1 MTEPLRDAGRD
12 RAGAAASPP
21 AAGVARGGGDLVAT
35 RPDPAL
41 HDPFAGGPL
50 LRVVPTT
57 QPQREVWLAD
67 RLGDDASR
75 AYNESILLRLRGAL
89 DVPAL
94 GRALSALRARHD
106 SLHATFGGDGETLC
120 IGAPA
125 PLTLEII
132 DLRGEP
138 PARRNALAAARRVDA
153 VEQLFDLRH
162 GPLLR
167 AELQRMGDDDA
178 TLMLTAHH
186 AVCDGW
192 SWWLLVRELGALY
205 AAEAGHDAPSL
216 PPALSFADHAL
227 AQAARGADASA
238 LADEA
243 YWLGRFADE
252 VPVLELPTDRSR
264 PARRGFASAREDHA
278 LDGALVSD
286 LRRLGARRGASLF
299 ATLLGAFATLLS
311 RLAGQSTLVV
321 GIPAAGQAVDGLDT
335 LVGHCVNLLPL
346 RFNLDHARPFEA
358 TVDAAQAT
366 LLDALEHQR
375 LTFGT
380 LLQKLQVPRDP
391 ARLPLVSVMFNIDQ
405 AIDGGSGD
413 FPGLSL
419 AFATNP
425 RSCENFE
432 LFVNAVQV
440 RGGLVLECQYSA
452 GLFDAATVRGWMHGF
467 ETLLRAAVAHPALPA
482 GDLPLVDAGG
492 LAALRALQPAP
503 TPMPAGLPVQA
514 LFEAQCARAPARVA
528 LRHRDIAWSYAEVDA
543 RADDIA
549 RRLRALGVH
558 AGALV
563 GLALPRGPDMVAAL
577 LGILKAG
584 AGYVP
589 LDPAFPAERLA
600 YMVGD
605 AGLAALVTVAAD
617 AARFDLRG
625 RPVLVL
631 DAPGALAAAGAG
643 AGDDDA
649 ALPGRGVGAGGGE
662 AVAYVIYTSGSTGR
676 PKGVQVPH
684 RAVVNFLLAM
694 QARPGIG
701 ADDRLLAVTTLSF
714 DIAVLELL
722 LPLSV
727 GAEVVLADRDDAMDG
742 EALARLLADSGATLM
757 QATPS
762 TWRLLLDTGWR
773 APPGFRR
780 LCGGE
785 PLPPDL
791 ATALCAGGGETWNMY
806 GPTETTVWSTCCRI
820 DDPAAPIGIGTPVAN
835 TTVWILDPR
844 GQPCLPGVPGELCI
858 GGEGVALGYLGRPE
872 LTAERFVRDA
882 WTVGAT
888 RPLYR
893 TGDRA
898 RWRADGTLEHLG
910 RLDFQVKLRG
920 YRIEL
925 GDVEAA
931 LAKLPGVAQAL
942 AVVRSDRPG
951 DARLVA
957 YVVAPDAPAFAEPA
971 LADHARAVLP
981 DYMVPQRLLRLDA
994 MPLLPNGKLDRGA
1007 LPAPDAAVDDG
1018 ARVAPRDDLERAV
1031 ADAMSQVLGVPALGI
1046 HDSFFALGGHSLL
1059 AAQLTSRLNR
1069 ELGAALSLR
1078 ALFDGPTVAQLAAA
1092 ARSVTAAGPRAPI
1105 PRRAPGTDAP
1115 LSLMQ
1120 ERLWLLEQFHP
1131 GQLTYN
1137 TPSAHRL
1144 RGPFDV
1150 DAFAHAFDALVARQA
1165 VLRTSLVEVDGT
1177 PVQRVHPHVDS
1188 GLHEVEDLGS
1198 LAEDTREDVLAARIR
1213 ALIHV
1218 PFDLG
1223 RAPLFVARLFRLADD
1238 HHVLFFMA
1246 HHAIWDGWSF
1256 DVLYGD
1262 IAALYEAQLAGRAAT
1277 LPPLA
1282 VDYGDFAAWHR
1293 AWIQGPEYAAQLAFW
1308 RQRLGDASRHM
1319 RPLPTDFPRR
1329 AGMSGVGQP
1338 HPVAVSRARTDA
1350 LHALALQLDATLFT
1364 TLLAVYFVLVSAA
1377 TGQRDILVATP
1388 VRGRDREE
1396 TEGLMGYFTNLLPL
1410 RVQVDADEPF
1420 PALLARVK
1428 AVLLDSLA
1436 HPDIRLED
1444 LMRELAV
1451 RGGDGGAVLYHALF
1465 SFQDIRNR
1473 VRRWGDAVHDRVR
1486 ITKPG
1491 ATEDLGVW
1499 FVENEHGLSGALTFN
1514 VDLLLPETAARLWH
1528 RFDAM
1533 LASLVLAPTQA
1544 VASLVAFDDGA
1555 PAVIGRVHDGGTGP
1569 AMARGHDPAQAQAQA
1584 QAPAPAP
1591 AQAPAQRQGAAPGAG
1606 AVVETTDA
1614 APTAIAADAGKQ
1626 AHAPPVAP
1634 PALAVDDDLGPR
1646 LQAIWADVLSC
1657 DEVAADDDFF
1667 DLGGHSL
1674 QAVQLFH
1681 RVNRETGV
1689 NLPLATL
1696 FTARTPRAL
1705 ARAYRDAG
1713 HRAAAPLA
1721 QPAPAHVGAAEG
1733 SDTAHDPWAPL
1744 VPIRA
1749 GGDRAPLFFVHAVGG
1764 NVLNYRALADALPRD
1779 RPVHGLQAVGL
1790 DGRTPPLE
1798 RIEDMA
1804 TRYVAELRRV
1814 QPAGPYHLAGGSMGG
1829 MVAYEMARQLVA
1841 AGDVV
1846 GLLAL
1851 IDTSALYGQHQ
1862 RQSAHVGAWWKLRE
1876 RLRGKGLLASGRAL
1890 GEMAGARWRR
1900 WRTRR
1905 RLAEAHA
1912 RHAQAELPHD
1922 LRYARI
1928 EAAHFR
1934 AYCQYE
1940 VRPYPGTLT
1949 LFRACRQRAGF
1960 EGLPAL
1966 GWESLVNEVRVVEVP
1981 GDHDVIVEAPE
1992 LAQGLAAA
2000 LAGADAGR

>member
-1 MTEPLRDAGRD
+1 MTEPLRDTGRD
-12 RAGAAASPP
+12 HAGAALDCPP
-21 AAGVARGGGDLVAT
+21 AAVVFRTGSEPAAARQDAVA
-35 RPDPAL
+35 

-50 LRVVPTT
+50 LRVMPTT

-75 AYNESILLRLRGAL
+75 AYNESILLRLRGVLDFAAL
-89 DVPAL
+89 ER
-94 GRALSALRARHD
+94 GLSALRARHD
-106 SLHATFGGDGETLC
+106 ALHATFGGDGETLC

-125 PLTLEII
+125 PLPLEII

-138 PARRNALAAARRVDA
+138 PARRDALAAARRLAA
-153 VEQLFDLRH
+153 VERCFDLQH

-167 AELQRMGDDDA
+167 AELHRLGDDDA

-205 AAEAGHDAPSL
+205 AVEAGHDVPPL

-227 AQAARGADASA
+227 AQAARGADAVA

-243 YWLGRFADE
+243 YWRGRFADE
-252 VPVLELPTDRSR
+252 VPVLELPTDRPR
-264 PARRGFASAREDHA
+264 PSRRGFASAREDHA
-278 LDGALVSD
+278 LDAALVSD

-299 ATLLGAFATLLS
+299 ATLLGAFAALLS
-311 RLAGQSTLVV
+311 RLAGQSTVVV

-346 RFNLDHARPFEA
+346 RFDIDPVQPFDA
-358 TVDAAQAT
+358 SVDDAQAT

-380 LLQKLQVPRDP
+380 LLQTLQVPRDP
-391 ARLPLVSVMFNIDQ
+391 SRLPLVSVMFNIDQ
-405 AIDGGSGD
+405 AIDGGPD
-413 FPGLSL
+413 HFPGLTL
-419 AFATNP
+419 EFATNA
-425 RSCENFE
+425 RSRENFE
-432 LFVNAVQV
+432 LFVNAVQLQ
-440 RGGLVLECQYSA
+440 GGLVLECQYNT
-452 GLFDAATVRGWMHGF
+452 GLFDAATVRGWMCGF
-467 ETLLRAAVAHPALPA
+467 ETLLRAAAAHAALPV
-482 GDLPLVDAGG
+482 GDLPLVDAAG
-492 LAALRALQPAP
+492 LVALHALQPPA
-503 TPMPAGLPVQA
+503 TPVPAGLPVQA
-514 LFEAQCARAPARVA
+514 LFEAQCARAPLRMA
-528 LRHRDIAWSYAEVDA
+528 LRHRGAAWSYAELEA
-543 RADDIA
+543 RAGDIA
-549 RRLRALGVH
+549 RRLRTLGVPP
-558 AGALV
+558 GALV

-631 DAPGALAAAGAG
+631 DAPGALDAAGAG
-643 AGDDDA
+643 AAGDDP
-649 ALPGRGVGAGGGE
+649 ALSGNGAVAVGGE

-742 EALARLLADSGATLM
+742 EALARLVADSGATLM

-762 TWRLLLDTGWR
+762 TWRLLLDAGWR

-791 ATALCAGGGETWNMY
+791 AAALCAGGGETWNMY

-844 GQPCLPGVPGELCI
+844 GQPCLPGVPGELYI

-882 WTVGAT
+882 WTAGAT

-898 RWRADGTLEHLG
+898 RWRPDGSLEHLG

-931 LAKLPGVAQAL
+931 LATLPGVSQVL
-942 AVVRSDRPG
+942 AMVRSDRPG

-971 LADHARAVLP
+971 LAAHARASLP

-994 MPLLPNGKLDRGA
+994 LPLLPNGKLDRGA
-1007 LPAPDAAVDDG
+1007 LPAPDAAVEDG

-1069 ELGAALSLR
+1069 ELGASLSLR

-1092 ARSVTAAGPRAPI
+1092 VRSASAAGPRAPI
-1105 PRRAPGTDAP
+1105 PRRAPGSDAP

-1150 DAFAHAFDALVARQA
+1150 DAFARAFDALLARQA
-1165 VLRTSLVEVDGT
+1165 VLRTAIVEVDGL
-1177 PVQRVHPHVDS
+1177 PVQRVLDHVDS
-1188 GLHEVEDLGS
+1188 GLRDVEDLVA
-1198 LAEDTREDVLAARIR
+1198 LPDAAREPALDDRIR
-1213 ALIHV
+1213 QLIHV

-1223 RAPLFVARLFRLADD
+1223 CAPLFTARLFRLADD

-1262 IAALYEAQLAGRAAT
+1262 IAALYEAELAGREAA

-1282 VDYGDFAAWHR
+1282 MDYGDFAAWHR
-1293 AWIQGPEYAAQLAFW
+1293 TWVQGPEYAAQLAFW
-1308 RQRLGDASRHM
+1308 RQQLGDASRHM

-1338 HPVAVSRARTDA
+1338 QPVAVSRPRTDA
-1350 LHALALQLDATLFT
+1350 LHALALSLDATLFT
-1364 TLLAVYFVLVSAA
+1364 MLLAVYFALVSAA

-1410 RVQVDADEPF
+1410 RVQVDPGEPF
-1420 PALLARVK
+1420 PVLLARVK
-1428 AVLLDSLA
+1428 SVLLDSLA

-1451 RGGDGGAVLYHALF
+1451 RDGDGGTVLYHALF

-1473 VRRWGDAVHDRVR
+1473 VLRWGDAVHDRVR
-1486 ITKPG
+1486 ISKPG

-1514 VDLLLPETAARLWH
+1514 VDLLLPETAARLWQ

-1533 LASLVLAPTQA
+1533 LQSLVDAPAQA

-1555 PAVIGRVHDGGTGP
+1555 PAVIGRAQDGP
-1569 AMARGHDPAQAQAQA
+1569 AVPVAPDAQ
-1584 QAPAPAP
+1584 QAPDVRDAHDTQDAGDV
-1591 AQAPAQRQGAAPGAG
+1591 RGAG
-1606 AVVETTDA
+1606 EARDA
-1614 APTAIAADAGKQ
+1614 APTATAAPA
-1626 AHAPPVAP
+1626 
-1634 PALAVDDDLGPR
+1634 ALAVDEDLAPR
-1646 LQAIWADVLSC
+1646 VQEIWADVLAC
-1657 DEVAADDDFF
+1657 DAVAADDDFF

-1705 ARAYRDAG
+1705 ARAYRDAAD
-1713 HRAAAPLA
+1713 RAGAPST
-1721 QPAPAHVGAAEG
+1721 PVAPSTVGDVGARGA
-1733 SDTAHDPWAPL
+1733 ARDPWVPL

-1749 GGDRAPLFFVHAVGG
+1749 GGDRAPLFFIHAVGG
-1764 NVLNYRALADALPRD
+1764 NVLNYRALAEALPRD
-1779 RPVHGLQAVGL
+1779 RPVYGLQAVGL

-1804 TRYVAELRRV
+1804 SRYVAELRLV

-1829 MVAYEMARQLVA
+1829 MVAYEMARQLA
-1841 AGDVV
+1841 ASGDAV

-1851 IDTSALYGQHQ
+1851 IDTSALYGLQQ
-1862 RQSAHVGAWWKLRE
+1862 RQSAHRGAWWKLRE
-1876 RLRGKGLLASGRAL
+1876 RLRGKDLLASGRAL
-1890 GEMAGARWRR
+1890 GEIAGARWRR

-1905 RLAEAHA
+1905 RLADAHA
-1912 RHAQAELPHD
+1912 RDAQAELPHD

-1934 AYCQYE
+1934 AYRQYE

-1949 LFRACRQRAGF
+1949 LFRACRQRPGF

-1966 GWESLVNEVRVVEVP
+1966 GWEPLVDAVRVVEVP

-2000 LAGADAGR
+2000 LADAGR